1 MKTAIITMLHM
12 FKKTKSMRL
21 EMEDKINGTW
31 IKYILYFQINE
42 NSIHDIKMYYMELIS
57 INNYRI
63 NDQWIWRHS
72 NKNYLKQRPQEKKM
86 KKLTQ

>member
-12 FKKTKSMRL
+12 YKKMNSMRI

-42 NSIHDIKMYYMELIS
+42 NSIHDIKMYYMGLIS
-57 INNYRI
+57 FSNYRI
-63 NDQWIWRHS
+63 ND
-72 NKNYLKQRPQEKKM
+72 
-86 KKLTQ
+86 

>member
-12 FKKTKSMRL
+12 YKKMNSMRI

-42 NSIHDIKMYYMELIS
+42 NSIHDIKMYYMGLIS
-57 INNYRI
+57 FSNYRI

-72 NKNYLKQRPQEKKM
+72 NKNYLKWRPQGKRWKK
-86 KKLTQ
+86 